1 MSSIYYSRKHA
12 STIILTIIVV
22 VLISLCSKTYAI
34 KNEQQIQDRNRNSGN
49 TEYFLNQGKENIE
62 RNEENNNRNSKE
74 IMHAIEVADQGDE
87 EAAEFRF
94 ASVKGMVKAHTHTMR
109 ATK

>member
-49 TEYFLNQGKENIE
+49 TEYFLNQGKDNIE

-74 IMHAIEVADQGDE
+74 IMNAANKHLKNPLLSVCSNNEVIQKIIK
-87 EAAEFRF
+87 
-94 ASVKGMVKAHTHTMR
+94 SWKT
-109 ATK
+109 